1 MVMITII
8 GIIVIIVGLIVFVG
22 QGLSFFAP
30 NLATKIGLNDP
41 EEEMDQTL
49 YVIETKA
56 NGLSDILLTWIFPL
70 SGLLM
75 IIDHRFWPFFALVGS
90 GIYLYFALL
99 TIFTRL
105 FLKKIGKKVGSISSE
120 KTAYIFS
127 VIWIFSSIT
136 MIALAIQELTD

>member
-1 MVMITII
+1 MITAI
-8 GIIVIIVGLIVFVG
+8 GIIVIIVGLLVYIG

-30 NLATKIGLNDP
+30 NLATKIGLNSP

-75 IIDHRFWPFFALVGS
+75 ILDHHYWPYLALVGS
-90 GIYLYFALL
+90 GIYLYFALF
-99 TIFTRL
+99 TIFCRV
-105 FLKKIGKKVGSISSE
+105 FLKKLGKKVGSPSAE

-127 VIWIFSSIT
+127 AIWILSSIA
-136 MIALAIQELTD
+136 MIILGVQEL